1 MKIIKSLTN
10 CYNKLSNFGKILI
23 FIALTLVLVIFFKS
37 IKKSREGMDTFT
49 DSYDVNNEVSKFL
62 FKQGNAVYD
71 DFYADIYDYLVFNNV
86 KNDYEVGMILNS
98 TVPSEKSII
107 ADIGCGTGHQVNDL
121 KSKNLEVI
129 GVDISPSMIKKA
141 KMEHPIYADNFIVGD
156 GLDGTLFRDNYLTH
170 ILCLYFTIYYM
181 KDKMKFFYNCMNWLM
196 PGGYLIVHLVD
207 KYKFDP
213 ILPPGNP
220 LYIVSPQKYAK
231 ERITKTK
238 ITFNDFVYNSNFK
251 LDDNDIATF
260 NEKFKFND
268 GHVRKQEQ
276 ILYMEDLSTIVNMA
290 QEAGFLIHAKIDM
303 VKCAYEYQYLYVF
316 VKPS

>member
-10 CYNKLSNFGKILI
+10 CYNKLSNFGKILV
-23 FIALTLVLVIFFKS
+23 FIALLLVVVIFFKS
-37 IKKSREGMDTFT
+37 FQGMKEGMSNNVNTET
-49 DSYDVNNEVSKFL
+49 DKFL

-71 DFYADIYDYLVFNNV
+71 DFYADIYDYLVFNKI
-86 KNDYEVGMILNS
+86 KNDYEVGIIVNN
-98 TVPSEKSII
+98 TTANEKSII
-107 ADIGCGTGHQVNDL
+107 ADIGCGTGHQVSDL
-121 KSKNLEVI
+121 NSKNLEVI
-129 GVDISPSMIKKA
+129 GIDISPSMIQKA
-141 KMEHPIYADNFIVGD
+141 KENNPTIANQFKVGD
-156 GLDGTLFRDNYLTH
+156 GLDGSLFRDNSITH

-181 KDKMKFFYNCMNWLM
+181 KDKMRFFYNCMDWLM

-207 KYKFDP
+207 KHNFDP

-238 ITFNDFVYNSNFK
+238 ITFNDFVYDSNFK

-268 GHVRKQEQ
+268 GNVRKQEQ
-276 ILYMEDLSTIVNMA
+276 VLYMEDLPTIVNMA
-290 QEAGFLIHAKIDM
+290 QDAGFLVHAKIDM
-303 VKCAYEYQYLYVF
+303 VKCAYEHQYLYVF
-316 VKPS
+316 IKPS